1 MACGKN
7 GATCWLA
14 GAVRNLQKRVELL
27 ETRDAAP
34 ALVVEHISQAP
45 AGYTAHAPVMEN
57 IPPEPSVCAVPA
69 PDAEYFSTAPAVI
82 YAAPAPTVFAVPAS
96 VGECFSPAPEVSYA
110 APAPLEEYI
119 SSVSAVHTA
128 PASIMEYIAPATAR
142 YAGPAPD
149 EEKYFISMTRLEE
162 VNYEAQMI
170 HRGWRWTRKRIVLRA
185 ASEERLQE
193 KLREVRRRLVAC
205 LRVGASAKKKT
216 ESLKEVQSTF
226 EGC

>member
-1 MACGKN
+1 MLMACGKN

-110 APAPLEEYI
+110 HQLLWRNTFLQFLQCIPHLLLSWSTSHQRQLGTQGLHLMRRST
-119 SSVSAVHTA
+119 SS
-128 PASIMEYIAPATAR
+128 R
-142 YAGPAPD
+142 
-149 EEKYFISMTRLEE
+149 
-162 VNYEAQMI
+162 
-170 HRGWRWTRKRIVLRA
+170 
-185 ASEERLQE
+185 
-193 KLREVRRRLVAC
+193 
-205 LRVGASAKKKT
+205 
-216 ESLKEVQSTF
+216 
-226 EGC
+226 